1 MRHEFP
7 GIGSRQGAPLPA
19 RGPPLRPTRREFLG
33 LASVPEDEERYR
45 SDRLAEQAHCERIGR
60 SLRPRQVAIYGH
72 SG

>member
-1 MRHEFP
+1 MSFRASAA
-7 GIGSRQGAPLPA
+7 G
-19 RGPPLRPTRREFLG
+19 RGRRFLLVGRLRPTRREFLG

-45 SDRLAEQAHCERIGR
+45 SDRLAEQAHCKRIGR